1 MSVFTD
7 ALDTSSKATLKV
19 ALPSVKLP
27 TAPALPR
34 FYADVLPDTG
44 HYCLVLLP
52 EARHVWADSIDQL
65 VALTEK
71 YQDRTGVYFGTA
83 AFQTTNN
90 RKQSNVLALRALR
103 LDIDAGPEKLAKH
116 GIDEVYATQ
125 RDALED
131 SVRFFKATGLAPSYI
146 VSSGAGLHIYFCLDQ
161 AVTPEQWLP
170 LAKALSFKGSMAD
183 FKIDASVT
191 EDSARILRPVGAVHH
206 DDVRVKVIK
215 ATGKVYSVAELASL
229 LGAAPPARQYDMS
242 INADVLFDEHAPTA
256 SAFKIADHCGALR
269 QVADTGGDVP
279 EPYWRAMLGLVKH
292 TIEADDAAHE
302 WSQGYDGYDPEATA
316 RKLAAW
322 ATGPTTCSEFARHSK
337 ACTTCKFQGKIK
349 SPIVLGRDHTPTTPD
364 GMVKPS
370 RAILQATLADWFVTK
385 DGIKTRP
392 QNTTTNAAA
401 LLQLNGWSA
410 RYNVMTKR
418 TELVMP
424 GNKTARDDHENAALA
439 FFGDAAVRAG
449 MARDGLAELIDA
461 VAGNDSYH
469 PVQDWIEATP
479 WDGTSRTTQFHET
492 LELSNPSHAAMR
504 AKLMDAW
511 ALQAIGA
518 IYEPD
523 GIAAQGVLVLAGGQD
538 IFKTRWALSL
548 CTVSGSVREGIH
560 LNPLDKDSVLRAT
573 NGWLIELGE
582 LDSTTRKSD
591 VSALKAFLT
600 SREDIVRP
608 PYARRD
614 NSYRRHTV
622 YLGTVNGTGF
632 LADDTG
638 DRRFWVIGVKQ
649 CNLLAPAT
657 MQQVWAEYQTKYQA
671 GERWHLDRATKAL
684 LAESNADHRVIDPI
698 RERILTLFDWSA
710 IDQAALAGDSW
721 RTHPKTQ
728 WMTATDICLRIGLD
742 RPNRSDATRT
752 GSIISELNKATFRR
766 SNGAKLLAVCRRR
779 LNIEPPCRSNIEP
792 GRVASF

>member
-1 MSVFTD
+1 MSLLSD
-7 ALDTSSKATLKV
+7 LQARTSPPHAKATV
-19 ALPSVKLP
+19 PTVKP
-27 TAPALPR
+27 PMAHDLPR
-34 FYADVLPDTG
+34 FYADVLPATG
-44 HYCLVLLP
+44 HFCLVLLP

-71 YQDRTGVYFGTA
+71 YQDRAGVYFGTA
-83 AFQTTNN
+83 AFQTTDN

-131 SVRFFKATGLAPSYI
+131 SLRFFKATALVPSYI
-146 VSSGAGLHIYFCLDQ
+146 ISSGAGLHLYFCLDTDL
-161 AVTPEQWLP
+161 TPEQWLP
-170 LAKALSFKGSMAD
+170 LAKALSFKGSMSD

-191 EDSARILRPVGAVHH
+191 EDSARILRPIGAVHH
-206 DDVRVKVIK
+206 SDVRVKVIK
-215 ATGKVYSVAELASL
+215 ATGKVYAVQELSDL
-229 LGAAPPARQYDMS
+229 LGALPPVRKFDVS
-242 INADVLFDEHAPTA
+242 INSDMLFDDHGPAA
-256 SAFKIADHCGALR
+256 SAFKIAEHCGALR
-269 QVADTGGDVP
+269 QVVDTGGNVP

-292 TIEADDAAHE
+292 TIEADAAAHE
-302 WSQGYDGYDPEATA
+302 WSRGYDGYDPEATA

-337 ACTTCKFQGKIK
+337 ACATCKFQGTIK
-349 SPIVLGRDHTPTTPD
+349 SPIVLGRELTAIASD
-364 GMVKPS
+364 GFVKPS
-370 RAILQATLADWFVTK
+370 RAILQATLPDWFVTK

-424 GNKTARDDHENAALA
+424 GNRSARDDHENAALA
-439 FFGDAAVRAG
+439 FFGDAAIRAG

-461 VAGNDSYH
+461 VAGNAAYH
-469 PVQDWIEATP
+469 PVQAWIEATP
-479 WDGTSRTTQFHET
+479 WDGTSRTVQFHET
-492 LELSNPSHAAMR
+492 LELSNPGHAAMR

-538 IFKTRWALSL
+538 IFKTRWTKSL
-548 CTVSGSVREGIH
+548 CPVTGAIREGIH
-560 LNPLDKDSVLRAT
+560 LNPLDKDSVLQAT
-573 NGWLIELGE
+573 NGWLTELGE

-600 SREDIVRP
+600 SCEDIVRP
-608 PYARRD
+608 PYARRE
-614 NSYRRHTV
+614 NVYRRRTV
-622 YLGTVNGTGF
+622 YIGTVNGTGF

-649 CNLLAPAT
+649 CHLLPPAT
-657 MQQVWAEYQTKYQA
+657 MQQVWAEYQAKYQA
-671 GERWHLDRATKAL
+671 GDRWHLDRATKVL

-698 RERILTLFDWSA
+698 RERILTRFDWASDSWA
-710 IDQAALAGDSW
+710 VLTGDDW

-728 WMTATDICLRIGLD
+728 WLTATDICLRIGLD
-742 RPNRSDATRT
+742 RPTRSDATRA
-752 GSIISELNKATFRR
+752 GSIISELNKATFRK
-766 SNGAKLLAVCRRR
+766 SNGAKLLAV
-779 LNIEPPCRSNIEP
+779 PPINC
-792 GRVASF
+792 GGL